1 MKGLKKKKKKND
13 RFPRQS
19 VQLYERCN
27 DNEKRHR
34 DIELA
39 VKNVQPNREL
49 RKTGHLLPKET
60 AIQRRRLQVS
70 PSSCPFLFELIL
82 SIELG

>member
-1 MKGLKKKKKKND
+1 MDESIKKKKD

-19 VQLYERCN
+19 VQLYERRN

-39 VKNVQPNREL
+39 AKNVQPNREL

-60 AIQRRRLQVS
+60 AIQRRRLQVFT
-70 PSSCPFLFELIL
+70 FLL
-82 SIELG
+82 SISFRTNSFDREFR